1 MPLIR
6 HRADRWT
13 VAYAL
18 GVLAVQAA
26 LYLWA
31 EPLWLAAL
39 LVLLFQPV
47 QAVAIACNH
56 YQHHRPVFRRRLPN
70 RLYELVL
77 FLQTGMPPYLITLHH
92 NLGHHR
98 HYLEPEEDTLRWQRP
113 DGTMRSLAECLWH
126 NTVGHLTGTVR
137 IGRRFPRL
145 YRRLKWMTLAGCLPL
160 AALAWLDPAAAAIIF
175 LLPMTLAL
183 ANVARL
189 GYQQH
194 AGLDLDDHLGASRNV
209 EGRLYNLLTFNSGY
223 HTAHHLRP
231 GVHWSD
237 LPALHAEIRGG
248 IPAALRH
255 HPGLPRRRE
264 LAAQPADSAADGM
277 AAGGSRR

>member
-1 MPLIR
+1 MEILR

-13 VAYAL
+13 VAYTAM
-18 GVLAVQAA
+18 VLAVQLA
-26 LYLWA
+26 LFFLVGDRR
-31 EPLWLAAL
+31 LQVL
-39 LVLLFQPV
+39 LVVLFQPV

-98 HYLEPEEDTLRWQRP
+98 HYLEPEHDTLRWQRG
-113 DGTMRSLAECLWH
+113 DGSMRSLAECLWH
-126 NTVGHLTGTVR
+126 NTVGHLTWTVR
-137 IGRRFPRL
+137 IGHRFPRI
-145 YRRLKWMTLAGCLPL
+145 YRRLKWMTLAGGLPL
-160 AALAWLDPAAAAIIF
+160 AALAALDPAATLIVF
-175 LLPMTLAL
+175 LLPMTAAL

-194 AGLDLDDHLGASRNV
+194 AGLDLGDHLTASRNV
-209 EGRLYNLLTFNSGY
+209 ESRLYNLLTFNSGY

-237 LPALHAEIRGG
+237 LPALHREIRAG
-248 IPAALRH
+248 IPPELRH
-255 HPGLPRRRE
+255 HPGMPGAGSPG
-264 LAAQPADSAADGM
+264 AARGSAATPPP
-277 AAGGSRR
+277 AGRTS

>member
-1 MPLIR
+1 MTILR

-13 VAYAL
+13 VAYTAM
-18 GVLAVQAA
+18 VLAVQLA
-26 LYLWA
+26 LFVRVGDRL
-31 EPLWLAAL
+31 LLVL

-56 YQHHRPVFRRRLPN
+56 YQHHRPVFRHRLPN

-98 HYLEPEEDTLRWQRP
+98 HYLEPERDTLRWRRP
-113 DGTMRSLAECLWH
+113 DGSMRSLAECLYR
-126 NTVGHLTGTVR
+126 NTVGHLTWTVR
-137 IGRRFPRL
+137 IGRRHPRL
-145 YRRLKWMTLAGCLPL
+145 YRRLKVMTLLGALPL
-160 AALAWLDPAAAAIIF
+160 ALLAWLDPVATAIVF
-175 LLPMTLAL
+175 LGPMLLAL

-194 AGLDLDDHLGASRNV
+194 AGLDLDDHLTASRNV
-209 EGRLYNLLTFNSGY
+209 ESRLYNRLTFNSGY

-237 LPALHAEIRGG
+237 LPALHREIRDG
-248 IPAALRH
+248 IPPALRH
-255 HPGLPRRRE
+255 HPAMPRRPPHP
-264 LAAQPADSAADGM
+264 AAARSG
-277 AAGGSRR
+277 